1 MNKLKKFVKS
11 KAFIIAAAV
20 ILVYTLAGFLLVPL
34 LVKHY
39 VPKYLREKLHKE
51 ASVAKVRVNPYFFTF
66 GADTF
71 RLTEP
76 DGQPIAGFESVFI
89 DFELKSLFKWAWTFR
104 EVTLANPTVAVV
116 IQKDGS
122 LNLADLAPPS
132 ESKKE
137 PPPPERKDDSPP
149 RLIVETVTV
158 SQGQVD
164 FMDRRHTTPAKI
176 TLAPLDVKIN
186 HLSTLPDQE
195 GSHLVTATSADGETV
210 QFSGPLRLNPM
221 MVKGRLVLENVKMP
235 TLSQFARDS
244 LNIAQPGGSIQA
256 TADYSVSLGN
266 DPLQVLISDV
276 RIALRSL
283 VLKLPDARAPF
294 LQLSESLFDGGGFDL
309 AGKRVDL
316 GKVAIKDGRARL
328 AVDAAGIF
336 NVQHLTKASEPTPAK
351 PRPAPAQES
360 ASNDRPWKIDLK
372 ALALSGL
379 AVDYE
384 DASRQAG
391 LKAGIGELKV
401 NLAATIET
409 GQRPQGQVK
418 AVQFGITDIQAGFPD
433 AESLIRI
440 ETATAEDGA
449 YEFADNRLTAARIAI
464 ENTRLDILREAD
476 GSLNLARL
484 FGGQEEEKEE
494 EASGALNAPDGAE
507 AGPPFQ
513 FLVNSVKVSRLQA
526 AIADHTVATET
537 TVLNLNDVSLALS
550 DLDGKTPMPFEL
562 DVQVR
567 EGGQIEAAGT
577 LDPSVPSLTATIQ
590 VKALAMAPLQP
601 YLAQTAAVVLT
612 SGTLSTQGTLGHGMA
627 DTGAQTVYEGG
638 FSVDDLRLT
647 ETDANET
654 LIAWNSVRSEQLK
667 LLLQPNSVDIG
678 DIRVVQLDAKAIIER
693 DASFNLANVI
703 RTDAAD
709 SKVSPEAAQKPA
721 TPDADTPFAY
731 RVRRVLVRDSVVN
744 FADLSL
750 PIPFGTKIHEVR
762 GNLAGISSTQ
772 SARTQIRLN
781 GRVEDYGTARIEG
794 EVMTSDA
801 KRFADID
808 LVFRNVEMSKLTP
821 YSGKF
826 AGRKIDSGKLS
837 VDLTYKI
844 ARGRLQGDNQIV
856 VEQLD
861 LGERVES
868 PDALDLPLDLVI
880 ALLQDNKGVINLGLP
895 VQGDLNSPQFSFGAL
910 IGKAFSTLAKKIVS
924 SPFHALAGLIP
935 GSDEETI
942 DRIVFEPGRAGVPPP
957 EKEKLAKLAEA
968 LQKRPRLTLVVQG
981 HYHPE
986 KDRTTLARR
995 SVRRTLAERMGQSQ
1009 TPGEAFGPVD
1019 FSSSETGEAME
1030 EMFTERFG
1038 RDALKALKAELKNRP
1053 PKEEQSADAG
1063 FMAKKLFARLVE
1075 AEPVSEAQFV
1085 QLADRRAEAVIVE
1098 LSGPQGISPERLTT
1112 RDSTAL
1118 DPKEPVSAALDLE
1131 VAR

>member
-20 ILVYTLAGFLLVPL
+20 ILLYTLAGFLLVPL

-39 VPKYLREKLHKE
+39 IPKYLREKLHKE

-89 DFELKSLFKWAWTFR
+89 DFELKSLFMWAWTFR
-104 EVTLANPTVAVV
+104 EVTLVNPTVAVV
-116 IQKDGS
+116 IQKDGG

-158 SQGQVD
+158 TQGQVD
-164 FMDRRHTTPAKI
+164 FTDRRHTTPAKI
-176 TLAPLDVKIN
+176 TLAPLDVHIS

-195 GSHLVTATSADGETV
+195 GSHLVTATSAEGETIHL
-210 QFSGPLRLNPM
+210 SGPIRLNPV
-221 MVKGRLVLENVKMP
+221 MVKGRLVLENVKTP
-235 TLSQFARDS
+235 TLTQFARDS

-256 TADYSVSLGN
+256 TADYSVRLGN
-266 DPLQVLISDV
+266 EPLQVLISDV
-276 RIALRSL
+276 RIALRGL
-283 VLKLPDARAPF
+283 VLKLPEARAPF
-294 LQLSESLFDGGGFDL
+294 LQLSESLLDGGGFDL

-316 GKVAIKDGRARL
+316 GNVAIKGGRARL
-328 AVDAAGIF
+328 DVDAAGIF
-336 NVQHLTKASEPTPAK
+336 NVQHITKAPEPTPAK
-351 PRPAPAQES
+351 PRPSPAQES

-384 DASRQAG
+384 DASRKAG
-391 LKAGIGELKV
+391 LEAGIGELKAD
-401 NLAATIET
+401 LAATIET
-409 GQRPQGQVK
+409 GQRPTGQVK
-418 AVQFGITDIQAGFPD
+418 AVQIGITDIQAGFPGS
-433 AESLIRI
+433 EPLIRI
-440 ETATAEDGA
+440 ETASAEGGA
-449 YEFADNRLTAARIAI
+449 YGFADNRLTAAKIAI
-464 ENTRLDILREAD
+464 ENTRMDILREAD
-476 GSLNLARL
+476 GALNLARL
-484 FGGQEEEKEE
+484 FGGQEEKKEAPGGPS
-494 EASGALNAPDGAE
+494 ASDSAE

-513 FLVNSVKVSRLQA
+513 FMVNSVKVSRLQA
-526 AIADHTVATET
+526 AVADHTVATET

-562 DVQVR
+562 DVQIG

-577 LDPSVPSLTATIQ
+577 LDLSVPSLMATIQ

-601 YLAQTAAVVLT
+601 YLAQAAAVVLK
-612 SGTLSTQGTLGHGMA
+612 SGTLSTQGTLRHGIA
-627 DTGAQTVYEGG
+627 GTGAQTVYEGG

-667 LLLQPNSVDIG
+667 LLLRPNSVDIG
-678 DIRVVQLDAKAIIER
+678 DIRVVQLDAKAIIEK

-703 RTDAAD
+703 KTDTAD

-721 TPDADTPFAY
+721 APEADGPFAY
-731 RVRRVLVRDSVVN
+731 RVRRVLVRDSLVN

-772 SARTQIRLN
+772 NARTQIRLN

-794 EVMTSDA
+794 EVMTSDP

-808 LVFRNVEMSKLTP
+808 LVFRNVEMSTLTP

-837 VDLTYKI
+837 VDLAYKI
-844 ARGRLQGDNQIV
+844 ARGRLQGNNQIV

-868 PDALDLPLDLVI
+868 PDAIDLPLDLVI
-880 ALLQDNKGVINLGLP
+880 ALLQDSKGVINLGLP
-895 VQGDLNSPQFSFGAL
+895 VQGDLNSPQFSLGAL
-910 IGKAFSTLAKKIVS
+910 VGKAFANLAKKIIS
-924 SPFHALAGLIP
+924 SPFRALAGLIP

-942 DRIVFEPGRAGVPPP
+942 DRIVFEPGRTGVPPP
-957 EKEKLAKLAEA
+957 EKEKLAKLADA
-968 LQKRPRLTLVVQG
+968 LRKRPRLTLVVQG
-981 HYHPE
+981 RYHPE

-995 SVRRTLAERMGQSQ
+995 SVRRALAERVGQSQ

-1019 FSSSETGEAME
+1019 FSSPETGEAME
-1030 EMFTERFG
+1030 DMFTERFG

-1053 PKEEQSADAG
+1053 PKEEQSEDAG
-1063 FMAKKLFARLVE
+1063 STAKKLFARLVE

-1085 QLADRRAEAVIVE
+1085 QLADARAAAVIAE
-1098 LSGPQGISPERLTT
+1098 LSGPQGVSPERLAT

-1118 DPKEPVSAALDLE
+1118 APKEPVFAALDLE